1 MTKKINFRFLP
12 LVVFVLLL
20 GFLLKGLFSD
30 PNERDSAL
38 IGKSFPQFELP
49 DLNSNNKIHTPE
61 TLLTEPVLVN
71 VWGTWCLTCK
81 YELPFLTKL
90 ANEYD
95 VKIVGLYYD
104 QNHAPEFGE
113 YADIPTIRVEVKE
126 MLARLGNPY
135 QYNILDLDR
144 SLSLDLGVTG
154 APESFLIDANG
165 IVRMHHM
172 GDVNE
177 RIWREKLAPV
187 WNEISQ

>member
-49 DLNSNNKIHTPE
+49 DLNSNNKMHTPE

>member
-12 LVVFVLLL
+12 LVVFVFLL

-49 DLNSNNKIHTPE
+49 DLNSNNKMHTPE

>member
-30 PNERDSAL
+30 PSERDSAL

-49 DLNSNNKIHTPE
+49 DLNSNYKMHTPE

-71 VWGTWCLTCK
+71 VWGTWCTTCK

>member
-30 PNERDSAL
+30 PSERDSAL

-49 DLNSNNKIHTPE
+49 DLNSNNKMHTPE